1 MPGETA
7 CYTKRRGGS
16 KIMDNTWDAYRKL
29 ENLAFMEYHN
39 ALKSGALDDEVQRAH
54 DFWQD
59 VVQLVRRAR

>member
-1 MPGETA
+1 
-7 CYTKRRGGS
+7 
-16 KIMDNTWDAYRKL
+16 MDNTWDAYRKL